1 MSRNWKLRW
10 KWMFIAPAAIVGIL
24 VFAAVASWI
33 VQALWNWLMPGLFGL
48 REITGVQAL
57 GLLAL
62 CRILFGGSR
71 WHRGSLRSNMRRH
84 MEKRCEG
91 MTPEERE
98 QFRQRMRERWGFS
111 APAEEGKES

>member
-1 MSRNWKLRW
+1 MHRYWWKR
-10 KWMFIAPAAIVGIL
+10 KWWFIAPAAIVGML
-24 VFAAVASWI
+24 VFAAVGSWV

-62 CRILFGGSR
+62 CRILFGGSGMMGG
-71 WHRGSLRSNMRRH
+71 HRSGHRSRLRESW
-84 MEKRCEG
+84 ET

-98 QFRQRMRERWGFS
+98 RFRSALRDRCGAGPG
-111 APAEEGKES
+111 APAGEGKAV

>member
-1 MSRNWKLRW
+1 
-10 KWMFIAPAAIVGIL
+10 MFIAPAAIVGIL

-62 CRILFGGSR
+62 CRILFGGSGFMHGGRRSRMRDRLRER
-71 WHRGSLRSNMRRH
+71 WEH
-84 MEKRCEG
+84 

-98 QFRQRMRERWGFS
+98 RLRQGLRERCGVPP
-111 APAEEGKES
+111 PAAAGEGKPQV